1 MTNQIFAHKATPGG
15 QFYHKTEA
23 FLLSSEWD
31 ELKDFVMENVQAIN
45 EKLEWKLEVIP
56 NKSTLM
62 QICQMLRAL
71 AMDQGHVL
79 MYGTSLISP
88 VSLME
93 LVCKIK
99 GRVHSIVE
107 FHPLE
112 VIIDAGLVRLTMADS

>member
-1 MTNQIFAHKATPGG
+1 
-15 QFYHKTEA
+15 
-23 FLLSSEWD
+23 
-31 ELKDFVMENVQAIN
+31 MENVQAIN

-107 FHPLE
+107 LKALL
-112 VIIDAGLVRLTMADS
+112 IKDSLG

>member
-1 MTNQIFAHKATPGG
+1 MSNQIFEHRPTPDA
-15 QFYHKTEA
+15 QFYHKTET
-23 FLLSSEWD
+23 FLFSLEWD

-107 FHPLE
+107 LKALL
-112 VIIDAGLVRLTMADS
+112 IKDSLG